1 MAATRIA
8 AVGANRRLAA
18 VLPAHDSKQH
28 RRKRFVAFSLVTH
41 AFNLLC
47 LALIVMQGWLR
58 PSWLVAFTV
67 FALGGVATFY
77 LVIHRGWN
85 LRLRDPSLVFAQL
98 VFGISLA
105 FATMSQMES
114 PIARGLFA
122 LSGMVS
128 ISYAASTLDRR
139 DLLALMGISSL
150 EAILMTVH
158 VLWRGPMDEGMRT
171 AELVLLV
178 VLLGVA
184 LQVCLYGSV
193 QAALRAK
200 IRERTASLDRAMQ
213 ELRLANAA
221 LASERDAAT
230 NRASRDELTG
240 LFNRRHLESELA
252 VQIARS
258 NRRNTPLTVALLD
271 VDHFKRINDLFGH
284 TAGDEALRHV
294 ADVMIRNIRSGDVLG
309 RYGGEEFLLI
319 MPDTVEES
327 AAVLC
332 NRLRDAVR
340 ASRPDGISDT
350 RPITLSGGLAQHRN
364 GENREELIQRA
375 DVALYRAKAEGR
387 DRIVTG

>member
-1 MAATRIA
+1 
-8 AVGANRRLAA
+8 LAA
-18 VLPAHDSKQH
+18 VFTHDPKQH

-41 AFNLLC
+41 AFNVLC
-47 LALIVMQGWLR
+47 LALIVVQGWLA
-58 PSWLVAFTV
+58 PPILVAFTAC
-67 FALGGVATFY
+67 ALAGVAAFWY
-77 LVIHRGWN
+77 IVHRGWN
-85 LRLRDPSLVFAQL
+85 LHLRDPSLVFAQL
-98 VFGISLA
+98 VFGITLA
-105 FATMSQMES
+105 FLAMSQMGS
-114 PIARGLFA
+114 VVGRVLFA
-122 LSGMVS
+122 LTGMVS

-139 DLLALMGISSL
+139 HLLSLMGLSSL
-150 EAILMTVH
+150 EALLMTGYVIRE
-158 VLWRGPMDEGMRT
+158 LDEDARM

-193 QAALRAK
+193 QAALRTK
-200 IRERTASLDRAMQ
+200 ISERTQSLDRAMH

-221 LASERDAAT
+221 LASERDAAAS
-230 NRASRDELTG
+230 RASQDELTRI
-240 LFNRRHLESELA
+240 FNRRHLEGELV

-258 NRRNTPLTVALLD
+258 KRRGAPLTVALLD

-284 TAGDEALRHV
+284 GVGDRALRHV
-294 ADVMIRNIRSGDVLG
+294 ADVMSRNIRGGDVLG

-319 MPDTVEES
+319 MPDTTVES

-340 ASRPDGISDT
+340 ASRPEGLGED
-350 RPITLSGGLAQHRN
+350 RPVTLSGGLAELQPQ
-364 GENREELIQRA
+364 EQREDLIQRA